1 MMETLPPMATDSEPA
16 KRQRLLIVE
25 ENGSGQ
31 SKIAGIADFG
41 GDGFEIEVFT
51 IQGPLPDIIDDGAV
65 YLPERIDADLVL
77 DFIRHPDLSQDLGTM
92 CTRLGIP
99 VIASGKK
106 SRNGTVI
113 TPPTCCG
120 LPSDLDLGRYGK
132 RFGEPIFR
140 VALED
145 GRIRDIEVLRGSP
158 CGSTWEAVKECIG
171 LTPDEAIVRIGLET
185 QYFCT
190 NDPAGWDP
198 IYGNSPVHY
207 AGKRHSEALRRA
219 IAEAMKDRA

>member
-1 MMETLPPMATDSEPA
+1 MSGAG
-16 KRQRLLIVE
+16 KRQRILIVE
-25 ENGSGQ
+25 QNGSGR
-31 SKIAGIADFG
+31 SKIAGITDFG
-41 GDGFEIEVFT
+41 GDDFDIEVFD
-51 IQGPLPDIIDDGAV
+51 IDGPLPDIIDDGAE

-77 DFIRHPDLSQDLGTM
+77 DFLKHPDLSQDLGAM

-106 SRNGTVI
+106 SRTGTVI

-120 LPSDLDLGRYGK
+120 LPPDLDLGRYGE
-132 RFGEPIFR
+132 RFGEPAFR
-140 VALED
+140 VSLKD
-145 GRIRDIEVLRGSP
+145 GRIGAIEVLRGSP
-158 CGSTWEAVKECIG
+158 CGSTWEAVKEIIG
-171 LTPDEAIVRIGLET
+171 LTPEEAIVRIGLET

-198 IYGNSPVHY
+198 IYGSSPVHY

-219 IAEAMKDRA
+219 IAEAVAKNS